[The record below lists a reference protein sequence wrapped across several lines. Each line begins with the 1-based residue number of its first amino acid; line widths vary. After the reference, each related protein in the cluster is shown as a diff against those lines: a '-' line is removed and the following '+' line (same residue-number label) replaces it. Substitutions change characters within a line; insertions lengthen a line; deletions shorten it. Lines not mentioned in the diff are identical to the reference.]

1 MPAGVSW
8 GQYMKFLSAA
18 MLSMMAGSQLVHMYY
33 KPLDDLNTYIE
44 REMGSTN
51 TTNLNDK
58 QLIEKK
64 SNLVSEAGTKT

>member
-44 REMGSTN
+44 REIGATN
-51 TTNLNDK
+51 AQKLDVK
-58 QLIEKK
+58 SSPPEK
-64 SNLVSEAGTKT
+64 SNQTVDGKVS

>member
-44 REMGSTN
+44 REMDATNVQKLDIKSTPP
-51 TTNLNDK
+51 
-58 QLIEKK
+58 EKPNQTDGGK
-64 SNLVSEAGTKT
+64 NS

>member
-44 REMGSTN
+44 REVGATN
-51 TTNLNDK
+51 TQKLEVK
-58 QLIEKK
+58 LSPSEK
-64 SNLVSEAGTKT
+64 SNQTADGKIA